1 MYVPILQPPSSSG
14 SCHVN
19 DTDLPNVIV
28 TFAFPGAA
36 GRSNKIRKNTEQFTL
51 HLDHNTKSNLYNET
65 MVRIKSSV
73 YIAKKNRKIRGN

>member
-28 TFAFPGAA
+28 TVAFPGAA
-36 GRSNKIRKNTEQFTL
+36 GRSTNKKKFGAFYFYIWIIIQKVFIR
-51 HLDHNTKSNLYNET
+51 
-65 MVRIKSSV
+65 
-73 YIAKKNRKIRGN
+73 